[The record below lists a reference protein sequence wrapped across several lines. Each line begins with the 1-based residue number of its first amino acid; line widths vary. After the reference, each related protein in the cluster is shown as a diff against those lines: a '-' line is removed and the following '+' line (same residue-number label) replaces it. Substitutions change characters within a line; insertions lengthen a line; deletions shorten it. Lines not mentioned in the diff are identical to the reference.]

1 VRSSV
6 EPGPMALDRPYP
18 NSRRPVATEVGSLSA
33 FVDASLRI
41 GGRCRILQ
49 GMNTYEGIEVT
60 RFGSS

>member
-1 VRSSV
+1 
-6 EPGPMALDRPYP
+6 MALDRPYP